1 MAEITTP
8 TKARANLD
16 ALIKIANRDSTP
28 VIIAGSDVTK
38 SAVLMS
44 KRDYEAMQETMA
56 LLLNGQLQD
65 AVIREGDDE
74 EKLDAAMNEPDKE

>member
-44 KRDYEAMQETMA
+44 RRDYEAMQETMA